1 MFTLVTTWN
10 LARPDQENLADFQSV
25 QLRGYNSELVSLTGQ
40 LANKVAEKT
49 ILPLSVSD
57 IADKRCA
64 ARRDL
69 YLNKG
74 ATRLTRAQLKKM
86 EKSTWG
92 QKAGNF
98 VQKYV
103 EGVGVYQGLGGRQSY
118 AVTRNN
124 GDGYHDAFVQS
135 NVSDIDK
142 LKALEKTQVNSSPGD
157 TDWLLRL
164 LKCNGKL
171 ELGARAL
178 DICAREDGDLDFSH
192 VQFGTHLSPKTREIG
207 ISSPAAPDFI
217 IPSQSI
223 VGDVKTSIAFEAHF
237 QLTCAG
243 YALAYESEHGEGY
256 DMNWGFI
263 YLITTRNPSAFVRP
277 LTFAQL
283 YIFAVDDSL
292 RSWFLKERDNSYRI
306 LAENQIPIV
315 EEEDLKKNCPYCKYK
330 VFCEQ

>member
-1 MFTLVTTWN
+1 MFTLVATWN

-25 QLRGYNSELVSLTGQ
+25 QRRGYNPELVSLTGQ
-40 LANKVAEKT
+40 LANKIAEKI

-57 IADKRCA
+57 IADKRCL

-69 YLNKG
+69 YLRKG
-74 ATRLTRAQLKKM
+74 VARLTSAELKKI
-86 EKSTWG
+86 EKATWG
-92 QKAGNF
+92 QKAGNL

-103 EGVGVYQGLGGRQSY
+103 EGVGNYQGLGGRQTY

-124 GDGYHDAFVQS
+124 GDGYHNAFVQG
-135 NVSDIDK
+135 NVSGINK
-142 LKALEKTQVNSSPGD
+142 LKALEKTPVNSTPGD

-171 ELGARAL
+171 ELGTRAL
-178 DICAREDGDLDFSH
+178 DTCAREDGDLDFSN
-192 VQFGTHLSPKTREIG
+192 VQFGTHLSPKTKEIG
-207 ISSPAAPDFI
+207 ISSPAMPDFI

-223 VGDVKTSIAFEAHF
+223 VGDVKTSVAFEAHF

-243 YALAYESEHGEGY
+243 YALAYESEHGAGN

-263 YLITTRNPSAFVRP
+263 YLITTRNPSAYVRP

-283 YIFAVDDSL
+283 YIFAVDDNL
-292 RSWFLKERDNSYRI
+292 RSWFLSERDTSYRI
-306 LAENQIPIV
+306 LAENQIPGV
-315 EEEDLKKNCPYCKYK
+315 KEEDLKKNCPYCKYK